1 MKTEHLLECKIIDNG
16 KGFVESNSHKNRP
29 SKGIHLAKE
38 RLALLEGA
46 NENAVSIQHDKDK
59 GTTVTIRLK
68 V

>member
-1 MKTEHLLECKIIDNG
+1 MAAEDILECKIIDNG
-16 KGFVESNSHKNRP
+16 KGFVESNRHKNRP

-46 NENAVSIQHDKDK
+46 TENSITVQHDKNK
-59 GTTVTIRLK
+59 GTTVRIRLK